1 MIITAKGN
9 VSAGVNV
16 STRACKIY
24 ICVGLVEVPNNSRLM
39 PESVGSSAAEPH
51 VNETALGIS
60 VSVSEFT
67 ASREEIDPK
76 IHLKV

>member
-16 STRACKIY
+16 STRACEIY

-60 VSVSEFT
+60 VSEFT